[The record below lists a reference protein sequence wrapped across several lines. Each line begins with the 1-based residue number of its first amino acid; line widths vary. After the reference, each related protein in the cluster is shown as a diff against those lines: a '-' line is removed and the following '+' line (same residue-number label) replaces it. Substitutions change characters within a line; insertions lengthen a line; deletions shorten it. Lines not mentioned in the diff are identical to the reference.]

1 MDLVSEGLSFTLLG
15 MSCVF
20 LFLTLM
26 VFVLKIQGIVLEK
39 FSNAGINLSE
49 DLPCTNQI
57 CQSTN
62 DTELLAAISV
72 AITRYKKSKI

>member
-26 VFVLKIQGIVLEK
+26 VFVLKIQGLILEK
-39 FSNAGINLSE
+39 FSNAGINLNE
-49 DLPCTNQI
+49 NLPKQT
-57 CQSTN
+57 CQSTDN
-62 DTELLAAISV
+62 TEVMAVISA
-72 AITRYKKSKI
+72 AITRYKNSKI